1 MTDAP
6 FSVVAD
12 DLDGLWYLDA
22 EVSYGSTWISLN
34 DGERY
39 KLSATNTRDNSS
51 KTWRKITAQ
60 SPVLG
65 GTYLV
70 HAVPELITE
79 QVSVYVYGNNQTD
92 LNDNFWFLDEL
103 FEQPSFR
110 LRWTTNE
117 YREYW
122 DCQLADGAYS
132 RNQVWTHSAMA
143 VSTYSVPRFPRVTR
157 ERV

>member
-1 MTDAP
+1 MSDAP

-12 DLDGLWYLDA
+12 DLDGLQYMDA
-22 EVSYGSTWISLN
+22 EISYGSSWVSLN

-39 KLSATNTRDNSS
+39 KIAATNTRDNTS

-70 HAVPELITE
+70 HAVPELVTE
-79 QVSVYVYGNNQTD
+79 QVGVWIYGSNQTD
-92 LNDNFWFLDEL
+92 LADNFFFLDEL

-110 LRWTTNE
+110 LRWTFNE

-122 DCQLADGAYS
+122 DCQLADASYS

-143 VSTYSVPRFPRVTR
+143 MSTFSVPRFPRVTR